1 MIDVT
6 AIDEGKFSVVVT
18 EDDSKTEHTVTVSE
32 EYYDRLTNGKISK
45 EEMIRRS
52 FEFLLKREPKESIL
66 KKFNLK
72 TITKYFPEY
81 EEELSVN

>member
-32 EYYDRLTNGKISK
+32 EYYDRLTNGEISK

-81 EEELSVN
+81 EEEISVN